1 MFTSK
6 TRVWLMWHF
15 LSKWWWMERLYYSKI
30 ESSPVV
36 LDLDPQH
43 QSDEC
48 PDKVMECFDDSMHQE
63 NGNVECHH

>member
-1 MFTSK
+1 
-6 TRVWLMWHF
+6 
-15 LSKWWWMERLYYSKI
+15 MERLYYSKI